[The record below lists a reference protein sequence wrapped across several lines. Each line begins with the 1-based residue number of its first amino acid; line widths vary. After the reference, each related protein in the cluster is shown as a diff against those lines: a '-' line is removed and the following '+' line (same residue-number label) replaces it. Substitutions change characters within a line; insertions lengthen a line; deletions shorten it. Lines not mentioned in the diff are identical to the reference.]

1 MENSD
6 AAGMDQDTH
15 LNQNQIREEFETVST
30 IVPYAC
36 SGSCDPRVPQCL
48 VRGSEIDP
56 KMSTDCIATTTEPV
70 RASLLMKHMESL
82 HFDYRTIVLKELGL
96 FYSTWRA
103 VKRYVLHTPDFS
115 QEYEDMIRIIGEIH
129 DAAWTLLRNAN
140 RFKYR
145 FRVQDKLVR
154 KFLASTPPFEKKKK
168 SKKNPKR
175 QANGKRNFVKLAT
188 WNAEVKEAFKILK
201 ETGYKGS
208 FSLQKGKP
216 VYDLILK
223 LRKEK
228 LEATSA

>member
-1 MENSD
+1 
-6 AAGMDQDTH
+6 MDFTAERQPF
-15 LNQNQIREEFETVST
+15 QIPFSSSGQVGEEVS
-30 IVPYAC
+30 
-36 SGSCDPRVPQCL
+36 G
-48 VRGSEIDP
+48 
-56 KMSTDCIATTTEPV
+56 
-70 RASLLMKHMESL
+70 
-82 HFDYRTIVLKELGL
+82 FDSPIRKE
-96 FYSTWRA
+96 
-103 VKRYVLHTPDFS
+103 
-115 QEYEDMIRIIGEIH
+115 
-129 DAAWTLLRNAN
+129 
-140 RFKYR
+140 
-145 FRVQDKLVR
+145 
-154 KFLASTPPFEKKKK
+154 KK